1 MWSLFLTASNTLS
14 SPVLLP
20 KNIGG
25 LDTHL
30 SKTNFVNPYSFPKL
44 SFTIAQTFQ
53 NINLA
58 EAASSR
64 GFLLK
69 YSPDWQRYTTPNSD
83 PNADILLARNFPSPK
98 GEIIVKVTTTV
109 TNLIGVPKNLP
120 KNINKIN
127 ISADFFSRVLAQSG
141 YKVYQMTEVI
151 INEKKGMKLVAETP
165 KKLGSTIVLVEG
177 KGETMVVSTSI
188 YPIDNSIIS
197 RELLE
202 QVMAEIG
209 SIQNSITIR

>member
-1 MWSLFLTASNTLS
+1 MWSLFLTALNTLS
-14 SPVLLP
+14 SPALLP
-20 KNIGG
+20 QNIGN
-25 LDTHL
+25 LDTYQR
-30 SKTNFVNPYSFPKL
+30 KANYVNPYSSPKL
-44 SFTIAQTFQ
+44 SFTVAQNSPST
-53 NINLA
+53 NLA

-69 YSPDWQRYTTPNSD
+69 YSPVWQRYTTPNSD

-98 GEIIVKVTTTV
+98 GEIIVKLTTTV
-109 TNLIGVPKNLP
+109 TNLVGVPKNLP
-120 KNINKIN
+120 KEVNKLN

-141 YKVYQMTEVI
+141 YKVYQMSEMT
-151 INEKKGMKLVAETP
+151 INEKKAVKLVTETP
-165 KKLGSTIVLVEG
+165 KKLGSTIVLMEG
-177 KGETMVVSTSI
+177 KGETMVVSTST